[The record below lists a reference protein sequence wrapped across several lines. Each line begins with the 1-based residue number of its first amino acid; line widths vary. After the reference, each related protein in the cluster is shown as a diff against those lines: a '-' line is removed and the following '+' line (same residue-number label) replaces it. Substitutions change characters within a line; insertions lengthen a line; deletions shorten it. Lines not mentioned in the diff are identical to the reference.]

1 MRKIAVYILALSA
14 LFVLMVSC
22 GGNSGS
28 GRKQGEIYGECF
40 KDNTCNEGLVC
51 DTEHNICVRD
61 EDYSDDDK
69 PDDDEDFDTEAD
81 SADVDEAE
89 EDDAVYEETLP
100 EDVSCWDYRCKDGK
114 SYCGY
119 KENNEIN
126 GKIKWAKIENCIFS
140 DCVASTGKCGCESSE
155 DGSVRCEKE
164 RLRVCSAGMWQV
176 KEKCKAGCDSET
188 NECKPWEDPD
198 SGMTWS
204 MESNAMIWEDAVDY
218 CDNLTEGGF
227 SDWRLPSISEA
238 RTLIQFCHG
247 TMTGNRC
254 SVTDKCLSSDCLD
267 YNCNLCEPNSDGYYS
282 KIDDDRTSWN
292 LLWSASEVS
301 DSAILA
307 WGIELYTGS
316 VAEKAKNEYGVVRC
330 VRGEN
335 HLQQCKGLPEHAFWN
350 SASNIFSTWDGSS
363 WQPSLTGV
371 YNETSSEKECRFK
384 CIPGYRWDGYKCI
397 SSDDLPECGPESQT
411 PCKDYSSGLVW
422 SSSSSAKNNWKSAVD
437 YCFRHSENVGG
448 VWFIPTIDELRTLVK
463 KCSKAESGGEC
474 RISEEKGFLSLY
486 DIGMRESCFCY
497 EKGSE
502 SSEYN
507 KFGDSGLFWS
517 SSARSDDP
525 DYVWGIFTGPISYG
539 AGKYSGIEIVNVEK
553 TYEYGYVRCVAR

>member
-1 MRKIAVYILALSA
+1 MRKIAIYILALSA
-14 LFVLMVSC
+14 LFVMTVSC

-28 GRKQGEIYGECF
+28 GRKQGKIYGECF

-51 DTEHNICVRD
+51 NTEYNTCVRD
-61 EDYSDDDK
+61 EDDTGDAG
-69 PDDDEDFDTEAD
+69 PDDE
-81 SADVDEAE
+81 E
-89 EDDAVYEETLP
+89 EDYDPETDPEDLEEDEVYKETLP
-100 EDVSCWDYRCKDGK
+100 EDASCLDYRCKDGK

-119 KENNEIN
+119 SKIN
-126 GKIKWAKIENCIFS
+126 GKIKWGKIENCIFS
-140 DCVASTGKCGCESSE
+140 DCIASTGKCGCESSE
-155 DGSVRCEKE
+155 EGSVRCEKE
-164 RLRVCSAGMWQV
+164 KLRVCSAGMWQI
-176 KEKCKAGCDSET
+176 KEKCKAGCDPEM
-188 NECKPWEDPD
+188 NECRPWEDPD
-198 SGMTWS
+198 SGMAWS

-218 CDNLTEGGF
+218 CDKLTEGGH
-227 SDWRLPSISEA
+227 SDWRLPSISEV
-238 RTLIQFCHG
+238 RTLIKACYG
-247 TMTGNRC
+247 TMTGDRC
-254 SVTDKCLSSDCLD
+254 PVTDSCLSSDCLN
-267 YNCNLCEPNSDGYYS
+267 YNCNLCDPKSDGYYS

-301 DSAILA
+301 DSVILA

-330 VRGEN
+330 ARGDN
-335 HLQQCKGLPEHAFWN
+335 HRQLCEGLPGHAFWN
-350 SASNIFSTWDGSS
+350 SVSNIFSTWDGSS

-371 YNETSSEKECRFK
+371 YNKTSSEKACRFK
-384 CIPGYRWDGYKCI
+384 CVPGYKWDGYKCI
-397 SSDDLPECGPESQT
+397 SSDDLPECSPESQT

-422 SSSSSAKNNWKSAVD
+422 SSMSSEKSSWKKAVD
-437 YCFRHSENVGG
+437 YCSRHSENAGR
-448 VWFIPTIDELRTLVK
+448 VWFIPTIDELRTLAR
-463 KCSKAESGGEC
+463 KCPKAESGGKC

-486 DIGMRESCFCY
+486 DIGTRESCFCY

-502 SSEYN
+502 SGEYN

-539 AGKYSGIEIVNVEK
+539 AGEYSGIEIVNVEK